1 MLQVEKGAG
10 RGLAQMESRK
20 VQTLNNRR
28 GLVKRKHAQ
37 VISMPP
43 TDPRYTYPTHV
54 LVTCTLW
61 YPRVCLLM
69 VNLDKQIVAEK

>member
-54 LVTCTLW
+54 HGHLYFVV
-61 YPRVCLLM
+61 PSCLP
-69 VNLDKQIVAEK
+69 VDGESR